1 MERETAGR
9 ERMEGESE
17 RVLKGA
23 KRGCRWKSTLCS
35 LSPSLL
41 TWSPP
46 TLANRLLTV
55 GSTVLKT
62 MAVTGVAWDSCKGER
77 ERT

>member
-1 MERETAGR
+1 MERETAER
-9 ERMEGESE
+9 ERILRAGFE
-17 RVLKGA
+17 RGA

-62 MAVTGVAWDSCKGER
+62 MAVTGVAWDSCTGER